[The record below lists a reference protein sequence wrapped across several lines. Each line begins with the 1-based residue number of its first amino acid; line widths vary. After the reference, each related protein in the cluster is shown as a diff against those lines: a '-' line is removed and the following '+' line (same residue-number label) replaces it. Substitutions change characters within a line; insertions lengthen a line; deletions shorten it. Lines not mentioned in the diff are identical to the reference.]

1 MGDDESDDSSPDSGG
16 TTTDFS
22 GSDTFN
28 PPPDSS
34 APTDQNSS
42 APYTPPGAALSSTST
57 DANLAAAIAAAG
69 DVAGQ
74 SFPSDA
80 SLGQP
85 TGGADDSTSAIGAS
99 SNNAQ
104 AGITQG
110 AATAGTGAAP
120 ANAPQPESMV
130 SKIGGGL
137 LALAKSPGGGTVL
150 GSILQGMAAGKAQEA
165 ALKDKHFYSA
175 PFSTSDF
182 NNIMAGS
189 QTAAAAPAGYLQRAR
204 AVGSFLTNGP
214 QPTVSAPTAA
224 PPARYGGF

>member
-1 MGDDESDDSSPDSGG
+1 MGDDTDSGSPDSGG

-22 GSDTFN
+22 APDTFN

-34 APTDQNSS
+34 APTDQSTGA
-42 APYTPPGAALSSTST
+42 APYTPPGAALSSTNT
-57 DANLAAAIAAAG
+57 DANLASAIAAAG

-74 SFPSDA
+74 TFPSDA
-80 SLGQP
+80 SLGQ
-85 TGGADDSTSAIGAS
+85 TSGGATDSTSAVGAS

-104 AGITQG
+104 AGVTQA

-137 LALAKSPGGGTVL
+137 LALAKSPGGGTIL
-150 GSILQGMAAGKAQEA
+150 GNILQGMAAGKAQEA

-182 NNIMAGS
+182 NNIIAGG

-204 AVGSFLTNGP
+204 AVGNFLNNNTP
-214 QPTVSAPTAA
+214 ISAPTTA
-224 PPARYGGF
+224 PSAHYGGF